1 MPEAQKG
8 EKETYRGLFVIV
20 GYREADER
28 FMAGL
33 RVGREW
39 ISAGSFSEGL
49 QTEQRAAL
57 VEAIRSNL
65 QSGAANSAARQGAAA
80 KASYSEAEAVR
91 QTGCSEAEAE
101 SDGIGCGYIRVQP
114 GICVELSF
122 SMTGSGSLRGLVEL
136 APDTA
141 WAKPVFLAFRLKE
154 KADACTWNR
163 LVTDNADVLPG
174 AEITHPEK
182 TLWPAAGL
190 DKEAYISY
198 LVQMAP
204 RMLPFLR
211 DRILTSIRFPGGVT
225 GESFYQKNCP
235 KYAPDFIRT
244 ARSEEI
250 DYIVVNDLSTL
261 VWLGN
266 QAAIEL
272 HVPFQ
277 RIGETNPL
285 EIVLD
290 LDPPSRDEFPLAVH
304 AANEIRSILDSFGI
318 AGYPKVSGGKGLQIH
333 IPLGAGSTL
342 AYEDTRVF
350 TAFVAEYL
358 VQKHPAL
365 FTVERLKKKRGGRL
379 YVDYIQHAFG
389 KTIIS
394 PYSARGRN
402 EATVAAPLEWD
413 EVNERLTP
421 EQFTIPSVLERMAER
436 PCPMR
441 DYFERTNEALG
452 NVIKRLRAQT
462 VRV

>member
-1 MPEAQKG
+1 MTVEG
-8 EKETYRGLFVIV
+8 EKGTYRGLFVIV

-33 RVGREW
+33 RVGSNW
-39 ISAGSFSEGL
+39 VPVGSFREGL
-49 QTEQRAAL
+49 QAEERAAL
-57 VEAIRSNL
+57 VQAIRSSTRPVGGTPAMRQAMGRNG
-65 QSGAANSAARQGAAA
+65 QSEGATLANGQGSVPGADN
-80 KASYSEAEAVR
+80 
-91 QTGCSEAEAE
+91 TGVAGA
-101 SDGIGCGYIRVQP
+101 GYERIQP

-122 SMTGSGSLRGLVEL
+122 SVPGSGGLRKLVES
-136 APDTA
+136 APDSA
-141 WAKPVFLAFRLKE
+141 WMKPAFQAFRFKE
-154 KADACTWNR
+154 KAESCTWNR

-174 AEITHPEK
+174 AGITHPEK
-182 TLWPAAGL
+182 VLWPMVRL

-198 LVQMAP
+198 LIQMAP
-204 RMLPFLR
+204 RMLPFLK
-211 DRILTSIRFPGGVT
+211 DRILTAIRFPSGVT

-244 ARSEEI
+244 SRSEDI

-266 QAAIEL
+266 QGAIEL

-290 LDPPSRDEFPLAVH
+290 LDPPSREEFPLAVH
-304 AANEIRSILDSFGI
+304 AANEIRTILSSFGI

-333 IPLGAGSTL
+333 IPLGVGSTL
-342 AYEDTRVF
+342 TYEDTRVF

-365 FTVERLKKKRGGRL
+365 FTVERLKKKRGDRL
-379 YVDYIQHAFG
+379 LVDYIQHAYG

-413 EVNERLTP
+413 EVNERLAP
-421 EQFTIPSVLERMAER
+421 EQFTIPSVLERLAGR

-441 DYFERTNEALG
+441 DYFERSNEALG
-452 NVIKRLRAQT
+452 NVIKQLKAQS